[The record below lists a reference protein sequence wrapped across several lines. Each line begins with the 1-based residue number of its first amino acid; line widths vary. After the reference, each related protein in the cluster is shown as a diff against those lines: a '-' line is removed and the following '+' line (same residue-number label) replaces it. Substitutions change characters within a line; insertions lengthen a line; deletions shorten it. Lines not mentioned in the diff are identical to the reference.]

1 MISTQKNAQSQK
13 QSTEVHDFASWKT
26 DQLIRFAH
34 ESLQKINDL
43 EDQVSHMRQ
52 DLRSALQA
60 YRAIVQEQEAQ
71 KPQKASTSIT

>member
-13 QSTEVHDFASWKT
+13 PSTEAHDFASWKT

-60 YRAIVQEQEAQ
+60 YRAILKEQEDLKA
-71 KPQKASTSIT
+71 QKASTSIT

>member
-13 QSTEVHDFASWKT
+13 PSTEVHDFASWKT

-60 YRAIVQEQEAQ
+60 YRAILKEQEDL
-71 KPQKASTSIT
+71 KTQKASTSIT